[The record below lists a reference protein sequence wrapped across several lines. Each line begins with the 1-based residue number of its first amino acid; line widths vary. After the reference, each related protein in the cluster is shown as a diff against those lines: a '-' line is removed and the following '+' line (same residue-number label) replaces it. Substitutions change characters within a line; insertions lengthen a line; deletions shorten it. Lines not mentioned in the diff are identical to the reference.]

1 MTRPDD
7 WRDAIT
13 DYEAAIDA
21 FAVAIAHTDAA
32 RWHAWRANGGWSP
45 AALALHVC
53 LSYEVGTRAA
63 RGGAGMLLRASPAAS
78 WFARRIVLPLMLTA
92 RRFPRGA
99 RAPREV
105 RPDEVETLQIDQP
118 AMIARLRR
126 AGAEAAEALQHA
138 TIATPTLRITHA
150 YFGALSPYDTL
161 RLLSAH
167 TRHHCDGMRAH

>member
-1 MTRPDD
+1 MARADN
-7 WRDAIT
+7 WREAVT

-21 FAVAIAHTDAA
+21 FAVAIAHVDEAL
-32 RWHAWRANGGWSP
+32 WHAWRANARWSP

-53 LSYEVGTRAA
+53 MSYEMSTQAA
-63 RGGAGMLLRASPAAS
+63 RGGSGMVVRASPGAS
-78 WFARRIVLPLMLTA
+78 WFARRIVLPLMLTS

-105 RPDEVETLQIDQP
+105 RPDEVESLQLDQP

-138 TIATPTLRITHA
+138 MIATPDLRITHA
-150 YFGALSPYDTL
+150 YFGALSPFTTL
-161 RLLSAH
+161 RLLSSH
-167 TRHHCDGMRAH
+167 TRHHCDGMRDH